1 MEQAE
6 QLRFDWTNLKIPNL
20 FCPITKTVWTH
31 SNSTF
36 HSIAFSLSLS
46 LFLLILLFIFT
57 VNQTKMVVA
66 NVRLVREE
74 CLLFR
79 A

>member
-36 HSIAFSLSLS
+36 HSIAVSLS

-57 VNQTKMVVA
+57 VNQTEMVVA